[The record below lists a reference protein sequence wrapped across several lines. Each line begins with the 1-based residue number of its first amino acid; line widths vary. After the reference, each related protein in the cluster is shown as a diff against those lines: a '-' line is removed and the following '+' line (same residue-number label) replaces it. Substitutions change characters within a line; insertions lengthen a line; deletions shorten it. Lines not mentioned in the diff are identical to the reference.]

1 MKILIKGPAQ
11 SYAMRNIILIIIT
24 TLGFNSALLAQDPH
38 FSQYFSSPLT
48 LNPANTGNFEGPG
61 RLAMNFRNQWQ
72 GIGEPFITGTAS
84 FDTDIFKSKTG
95 KGNKFSLGVI
105 GLYDRTTA
113 GKLTSNYFGTSLAYH
128 ILTNNSA
135 EKTSKLSIGFQTSL
149 ANRRLDFTKITFED
163 QFTSYGF
170 DLSLPNN
177 QNFGTSNISYVDFN
191 TGLMY
196 TESSEN
202 GSFYI
207 GTSLYHITQPK
218 ESFLND
224 QTNRVP
230 MRLTLHSGAT
240 IMTGELSSLILSG
253 LVMNQAASTSIVAG
267 LAYSKQIDSKFDDI
281 RVMAGAWY
289 RNKDAVIPYVGYI
302 YNNFQMGLTYDVNT
316 STLSTANS
324 RYRSFELS
332 LIYTF
337 LDKSEYKRYVPWY

>member
-1 MKILIKGPAQ
+1 MKQSLIL
-11 SYAMRNIILIIIT
+11 SLLCL
-24 TLGFNSALLAQDPH
+24 TLACSVKAQDPH

-61 RLAMNFRNQWQ
+61 RLALNFRNQWQ

-84 FDTDIFKSKTG
+84 FDTDIFKKKTG
-95 KGNKFSLGVI
+95 VGNKFSIGVL

-113 GKLTSNYFGTSLAYH
+113 GKLTSNYIATSVAYH
-128 ILTNNSA
+128 ILTNNSV
-135 EKTSKLSIGFQTSL
+135 EKRNKLSIGFQTTLVS
-149 ANRRLDFTKITFED
+149 RRLDFTKISFAD

-177 QNFGTSNISYVDFN
+177 QNFGTGNVSYVDFN

-196 TESSEN
+196 TESGET

-207 GTSLYHITQPK
+207 GSSLYHITQPK

-230 MRLTLHSGAT
+230 MRFTVHAGAT
-240 IMTGELSSLILSG
+240 LFAGELSSLIFSG
-253 LVMNQAASTSIVAG
+253 LIMNQAASTSIAAG
-267 LAYSKQIDSKFDDI
+267 AAYSKQIDSKFDDI

-289 RNKDAVIPYVGYI
+289 RNKDAIIPYVGYI
-302 YNNFQMGLTYDVNT
+302 YNNFQLGLTYDVNT

-337 LDKSEYKRYVPWY
+337 LDKSEYKRNMPWY